1 VLITT
6 LAFQL
11 IIRIAIAIPLD
22 LSTPEY
28 HRSEDRVCI
37 QKGEYPRRTT
47 AVSLSKLKLVA
58 SFTAF
63 AILIILINSASS
75 THCL

>member
-6 LAFQL
+6 FAFQL

-28 HRSEDRVCI
+28 HRSEDLVCI
-37 QKGEYPRRTT
+37 QKGEYP
-47 AVSLSKLKLVA
+47 
-58 SFTAF
+58 
-63 AILIILINSASS
+63 
-75 THCL
+75 C

>member
-6 LAFQL
+6 FAFQL
-11 IIRIAIAIPLD
+11 IIRIAIAVPLD

-37 QKGEYPRRTT
+37 QKGEYPCRTT
-47 AVSLSKLKLVA
+47 AAVYQKREANSNPYSLRD
-58 SFTAF
+58 
-63 AILIILINSASS
+63 INKYY
-75 THCL
+75 